1 MGIGTKRLLKIHLYE
16 PEADFGF
23 WHIHVERIFC
33 EKRRRGRGKKREKE
47 EKKKEERIYS
57 LHFKPCIITMGFII
71 AINFQGQ
78 LMKND
83 EE

>member
-1 MGIGTKRLLKIHLYE
+1 M
-16 PEADFGF
+16 GF

-57 LHFKPCIITMGFII
+57 LHFQAMFQFIF

>member
-1 MGIGTKRLLKIHLYE
+1 MPSPLSGPLKE
-16 PEADFGF
+16 NNRRMKKNGF

>member
-47 EKKKEERIYS
+47 EKKKEDS
-57 LHFKPCIITMGFII
+57 LHFQAMFHHHGIYYCH
-71 AINFQGQ
+71 Q
-78 LMKND
+78 LPRTVD
-83 EE
+83 EK